1 VVKYHHGTRRSISIT
16 FRPRDAFLCHKLQ
29 DNPKGI
35 INREI
40 VIQQKLPCLRVSW
53 LKYNLPRP
61 YERQKPREKDP
72 RPERLAHISIVRLS
86 VLCNT
91 NYSVSCQ

>member
-1 VVKYHHGTRRSISIT
+1 MVKYHHGTRRSISIT

-61 YERQKPREKDP
+61 YDGRNRVRKICDP
-72 RPERLAHISIVRLS
+72 SDLLTLV
-86 VLCNT
+86 
-91 NYSVSCQ
+91 